1 MNTSELL
8 LQSISGT
15 FLNFGEAL
23 YLYKNAQTSELMFAA
38 DTVRKRKHHPG
49 IVSWIID
56 RNVNI
61 TNVCLSR
68 CKFCNYYRKPK
79 DNDAYITTAEEYDKK
94 IRRLWELG
102 GDQLL
107 LQGGLHP
114 HLGLGFYREL
124 FTDLKNKYP
133 WLKLH
138 ALGPAEV
145 HHLAKME
152 KCSYAD
158 ILTELQKAGLD
169 SLPGAGAEILA
180 DRVRKLISPA
190 KCSADEWL
198 QVMREAHKTGMATSA
213 TMMFGHIETEEERIL
228 HILKI
233 RDLQN
238 EKPTENPGFVAF
250 ISWPF
255 QGKNTKLQEKYPV
268 SPVTAEAY
276 IRMVAISRL
285 LLPNIENIQASWLT
299 TGIETGKICLHA
311 GANDL
316 GSIMIEENVVSAAG
330 ASHTLDQNGM
340 EEAIRDAGFIPVL
353 RNQKYEFL
361 TYPEV

>member
-1 MNTSELL
+1 MNIPELL
-8 LQSISGT
+8 LQAISGK
-15 FLNFGEAL
+15 FLEFEQAL
-23 YLYKNAQTSELMFAA
+23 FLYKNAKTSELMLAA
-38 DTVRKRKHHPG
+38 DTVRKRKHHPN

-68 CKFCNYYRKPK
+68 CKFCNYYRKAK
-79 DNDAYITTAEEYDKK
+79 DDDAYITTAEEYEAK

-114 HLGLGFYREL
+114 HLGLDFYLKL
-124 FTDLKNKYP
+124 FSNLKGKYP

-152 KCSYAD
+152 KCGYAT
-158 ILTELQKAGLD
+158 ILAELHKAGLD

-198 QVMREAHKTGMATSA
+198 QVMREAHKTGMSTSA
-213 TMMFGHIETEEERIL
+213 TMMFGHVETIEERVM

-238 EKPTENPGFVAF
+238 EKPAGHPGFVAF

-255 QGKNTKLQEKYPV
+255 QGKDTKLQEKYHV
-268 SPVTAEAY
+268 SPVSAEAY
-276 IRMVAISRL
+276 IRMVATSRL

-330 ASHTLDQNGM
+330 ANHALDEKGM
-340 EEAIRDAGFIPVL
+340 EEAIRDAGFIPVR
-353 RNQKYEFL
+353 RNQKYEL
-361 TYPEV
+361 LSYPED